1 MKLRIAPSP
10 TGQLHIG
17 NARTALFNWLYA
29 KANNGTFLVRIDDT
43 DTERSTKEFQKDI
56 TENLKWLGLHW
67 DEGIEVGGSHDSYKQ
82 SSRFDRYQEVAENL
96 LSRNLAYED
105 DGAIRFKVP
114 NDGSIEFKDY
124 IRGDMLFNLSDV
136 EDFVILRSD
145 KSPTYHLAST
155 VDDIDYGITIIA
167 RGEDILSST
176 PKHIMLMKA
185 MDASLPDFCHLP
197 LLFGPDGKKLS
208 KRHGDTSVEVFKNK
222 GILSEAMFNYLC
234 LLGWS
239 PGNDLE
245 QFDINTA
252 ISKFD
257 LKNVLPNS
265 AIFDEKKLLWL
276 NGLYIRS
283 TDIEDFQST
292 ALSQIENDI
301 QRSLFDEEKSRLL
314 KIFPSVQ
321 ERIETLADLTQQV
334 MFLIDEP
341 FVVDELDWQDV
352 NNEEAQK
359 YLFLLREEFINL
371 DNFSL
376 DSIEIV
382 MRKTLEEIN
391 VKTKIGF
398 QAARVSITGT
408 KISPPLFESVFA
420 LGREAVICLLYTSP
434 SPRDRTRSRMPSSA

>member
-43 DTERSTKEFQKDI
+43 DTERSTEEFQKDI

-82 SSRFDRYQEVAENL
+82 SLRFDRYQEVAENL

-208 KRHGDTSVEVFKNK
+208 KRHGDTSVEAFKNK

-301 QRSLFDEEKSRLL
+301 QRSLFDEEKSRLV

-376 DSIEIV
+376 DSIENV

-408 KISPPLFESVFA
+408 KISPPLFESIFA
-420 LGREAVICLLYTSP
+420 LGREAVIARLAESIEKL
-434 SPRDRTRSRMPSSA
+434 

>member
-208 KRHGDTSVEVFKNK
+208 KRHGDTSVEAFKNK

-245 QFDINTA
+245 HFDINTA

-359 YLFLLREEFINL
+359 YLFLLREEFIKL

-376 DSIEIV
+376 DSIEII

-408 KISPPLFESVFA
+408 KISPPLFESIFA
-420 LGREAVICLLYTSP
+420 LGREAVIARLAESIEKL
-434 SPRDRTRSRMPSSA
+434 

>member
-208 KRHGDTSVEVFKNK
+208 KRHGDTSVEAFKNK
-222 GILSEAMFNYLC
+222 GILSDAMFNYLC

-408 KISPPLFESVFA
+408 KISPPLFESIFA
-420 LGREAVICLLYTSP
+420 LGREAVIARLAESIEKL
-434 SPRDRTRSRMPSSA
+434 

>member
-43 DTERSTKEFQKDI
+43 DIERSTKEFQKDI
-56 TENLKWLGLHW
+56 IENLKWLGLHW
-67 DEGIEVGGSHDSYKQ
+67 DEGIEVGGSHESYKQ
-82 SSRFDRYQEVAENL
+82 SLRFDRYQEVAEDL

-124 IRGDMLFNLSDV
+124 IRGEMLFNLSDV

-208 KRHGDTSVEVFKNK
+208 KRHGDTSVEAFKNK

-301 QRSLFDEEKSRLL
+301 QRDLFDEEKSRLS

-321 ERIETLADLTQQV
+321 ERIETLADLTQQI

-376 DSIEIV
+376 DSIEIM
-382 MRKTLEEIN
+382 MRKKLEEIN
-391 VKTKIGF
+391 VKTKVGF

-408 KISPPLFESVFA
+408 KISPPLFESIFA
-420 LGREAVICLLYTSP
+420 LGREAVIARLAESIEKL
-434 SPRDRTRSRMPSSA
+434 

>member
-124 IRGDMLFNLSDV
+124 IRGEMLFNLSDV

-208 KRHGDTSVEVFKNK
+208 KRHGDTSVEAFKNK

-408 KISPPLFESVFA
+408 KISPPLFESIFA
-420 LGREAVICLLYTSP
+420 LGREAVIARLAESIEKL
-434 SPRDRTRSRMPSSA
+434 

>member
-82 SSRFDRYQEVAENL
+82 SSRFDRYQEVAEDL

-208 KRHGDTSVEVFKNK
+208 KRHGDTSVEAFKNK

-276 NGLYIRS
+276 NVLYIRS

-301 QRSLFDEEKSRLL
+301 QRTLFDEEKSRLL

-376 DSIEIV
+376 DSIENV

-391 VKTKIGF
+391 VKTKVGF

-408 KISPPLFESVFA
+408 KISPPLFESIFA
-420 LGREAVICLLYTSP
+420 LGREAVIARLAESIEKL
-434 SPRDRTRSRMPSSA
+434 

>member
-114 NDGSIEFKDY
+114 DDGSIEFKDY

-208 KRHGDTSVEVFKNK
+208 KRHGDTSVEAFKNK

-301 QRSLFDEEKSRLL
+301 QRSLFDEERSRLL

-408 KISPPLFESVFA
+408 KISPPLFESILA
-420 LGREAVICLLYTSP
+420 LGREAVIARLAESIEKL
-434 SPRDRTRSRMPSSA
+434 

>member
-17 NARTALFNWLYA
+17 NARTASFNWLYA

-155 VDDIDYGITIIA
+155 VDDIDYEITIIA

-208 KRHGDTSVEVFKNK
+208 KRHGDTSVEAFKNK

-301 QRSLFDEEKSRLL
+301 QRTLFDEEKSRLL

-408 KISPPLFESVFA
+408 KISPPLFESIFA
-420 LGREAVICLLYTSP
+420 LGREAVIARLAESIEKL
-434 SPRDRTRSRMPSSA
+434 

>member
-67 DEGIEVGGSHDSYKQ
+67 DEGIEVGGSHNSYKQ

-208 KRHGDTSVEVFKNK
+208 KRHGDTSVEAFKNK

-301 QRSLFDEEKSRLL
+301 QRSLFDDEKSRLL

-408 KISPPLFESVFA
+408 KISPPLFESIFA
-420 LGREAVICLLYTSP
+420 LGREAVIARLAESIEKL
-434 SPRDRTRSRMPSSA
+434 

>member
-56 TENLKWLGLHW
+56 IENLKWLGLHW
-67 DEGIEVGGSHDSYKQ
+67 DEGIEVGGSHESYKQ
-82 SSRFDRYQEVAENL
+82 SSRFDRYQEVAEDL

-124 IRGDMLFNLSDV
+124 IRGEMLFNLSDV

-208 KRHGDTSVEVFKNK
+208 KRHGDTSVEAFKTK

-301 QRSLFDEEKSRLL
+301 QRDLFDEEKSRLS

-321 ERIETLADLTQQV
+321 ERIETLADLTQQI

-341 FVVDELDWQDV
+341 FIVDELDWQDV

-376 DSIEIV
+376 DSIEII
-382 MRKTLEEIN
+382 MRKKLEEIN
-391 VKTKIGF
+391 VKTKVGF

-408 KISPPLFESVFA
+408 KISPPLFESIFA
-420 LGREAVICLLYTSP
+420 LGREAAIARLAESIEKL
-434 SPRDRTRSRMPSSA
+434 

>member
-43 DTERSTKEFQKDI
+43 DTERSTSEYQKDI
-56 TENLKWLGLHW
+56 TDNLKWLGLHW
-67 DEGIEVGGSHDSYKQ
+67 DEGIEVGDSNDTYKQ
-82 SSRFDRYQEVAENL
+82 SSRFDRYREVAENL
-96 LSRNLAYED
+96 LSKNLAYED

-114 NDGSIEFKDY
+114 NDGSIEFNDY
-124 IRGDMLFNLSDV
+124 IRGEMSFNLSDV

-155 VDDIDYGITIIA
+155 VDDVDYGITIIA

-176 PKHIMLMKA
+176 PKHIMLMKSMNA
-185 MDASLPDFCHLP
+185 ALPDFCHLP

-208 KRHGDTSVEVFKNK
+208 KRHGDTSVEAFRKK
-222 GILSEAMFNYLC
+222 GILSDAMFNYLC

-239 PGNDLE
+239 PGNDVE

-283 TDIEDFQST
+283 TNIEDFQVT
-292 ALSQIENDI
+292 ALSQIEKDI
-301 QRSLFDEEKSRLL
+301 QRELFDEEKSRLS

-321 ERIETLADLTQQV
+321 ERIETLADLTEQV

-341 FVVDELDWQDV
+341 FIIDELDWQDV
-352 NNEEAQK
+352 NNEEAQN
-359 YLFLLREEFINL
+359 YLFLLREEFIKL
-371 DNFSL
+371 DDFSL
-376 DSIEIV
+376 EIIEMT
-382 MRKTLEEIN
+382 MRKLLEENN
-391 VKTKIGF
+391 VKTKVGF
-398 QAARVSITGT
+398 QATRVSITGT
-408 KISPPLFESVFA
+408 KISPPLFESIFA
-420 LGREAVICLLYTSP
+420 LGRDTVIARLAESIEKL
-434 SPRDRTRSRMPSSA
+434 

>member
-82 SSRFDRYQEVAENL
+82 SSRFDRYQEVAEDL

-208 KRHGDTSVEVFKNK
+208 KRHGDTSVEAFKNK
-222 GILSEAMFNYLC
+222 GILCEAMFNYLC

-301 QRSLFDEEKSRLL
+301 QRSLFDDEKSRLL

-391 VKTKIGF
+391 VKTKVGF

-408 KISPPLFESVFA
+408 KISPPLFESIFA
-420 LGREAVICLLYTSP
+420 LGKQAVIARLAESIEKL
-434 SPRDRTRSRMPSSA
+434 

>member
-208 KRHGDTSVEVFKNK
+208 KRHGDTSVEAFKNK

-265 AIFDEKKLLWL
+265 AIFDKKKLLWL

-408 KISPPLFESVFA
+408 KISPPLFESIFA
-420 LGREAVICLLYTSP
+420 LGREAVIARLAESIEKL
-434 SPRDRTRSRMPSSA
+434 

>member
-82 SSRFDRYQEVAENL
+82 SLRFDRYQEVAENL

-208 KRHGDTSVEVFKNK
+208 KRHGDTSVEAFKNK

-408 KISPPLFESVFA
+408 KISPPLFESIFA
-420 LGREAVICLLYTSP
+420 LGREAVIARLAESIEKL
-434 SPRDRTRSRMPSSA
+434 

>member
-124 IRGDMLFNLSDV
+124 VRGEMSFNLSDV

-155 VDDIDYGITIIA
+155 VDDIDYEITIIA

-208 KRHGDTSVEVFKNK
+208 KRHGDTSVETFKNK

-283 TDIEDFQST
+283 TDIEDFHAT
-292 ALSQIENDI
+292 ALLQIENDI
-301 QRSLFDEEKSRLL
+301 QRDLFDEEKSRLSI
-314 KIFPSVQ
+314 IFPSVQ
-321 ERIETLADLTQQV
+321 ERIETLVDLTRQV

-341 FVVDELDWQDV
+341 FIVDELDWQDV
-352 NNEEAQK
+352 NNDEAQK
-359 YLFLLREEFINL
+359 YLFSLREEFINL
-371 DNFSL
+371 DKFSL
-376 DSIEIV
+376 ESIETI
-382 MRKTLEEIN
+382 MRKILEEIN
-391 VKTKIGF
+391 VKTKVGF

-408 KISPPLFESVFA
+408 KISPPLFESIFA
-420 LGREAVICLLYTSP
+420 LGKEAVIARLAESIEKL
-434 SPRDRTRSRMPSSA
+434 

>member
-43 DTERSTKEFQKDI
+43 DTERSTSEYQKDI
-56 TENLKWLGLHW
+56 TDNLKWLGLHW
-67 DEGIEVGGSHDSYKQ
+67 DEGIEVGDSNDTYKQ
-82 SSRFDRYQEVAENL
+82 SSRFDRYREVAENL
-96 LSRNLAYED
+96 LSKNLAYED

-114 NDGSIEFKDY
+114 NDGSIEFNDY
-124 IRGDMLFNLSDV
+124 IRGEMSFNLSDV

-155 VDDIDYGITIIA
+155 VDDVDYGITIIA

-176 PKHIMLMKA
+176 PKHIMLMKSMNA
-185 MDASLPDFCHLP
+185 ALPDFCHLP

-208 KRHGDTSVEVFKNK
+208 KRHGDTSVEAFRKK
-222 GILSEAMFNYLC
+222 GILSDAMFNYLC

-239 PGNDLE
+239 PGNDVE
-245 QFDINTA
+245 QFDVNTA

-283 TDIEDFQST
+283 TNIEDFQVT
-292 ALSQIENDI
+292 ALSQIEKDI
-301 QRSLFDEEKSRLL
+301 QRELFDEEKSRLS

-321 ERIETLADLTQQV
+321 ERIETLADLTEQV

-341 FVVDELDWQDV
+341 FIIDELDWQDV
-352 NNEEAQK
+352 NNEEAQN
-359 YLFLLREEFINL
+359 YLFLLREEFIKL
-371 DNFSL
+371 DDFSL
-376 DSIEIV
+376 EIIEMT
-382 MRKTLEEIN
+382 MRKLLKEIN
-391 VKTKIGF
+391 VKTKVGF
-398 QAARVSITGT
+398 QATRVSITGT
-408 KISPPLFESVFA
+408 KISPPLFESIFA
-420 LGREAVICLLYTSP
+420 LGRDTVIARLAESIEKL
-434 SPRDRTRSRMPSSA
+434 

>member
-208 KRHGDTSVEVFKNK
+208 KRHGDTSVEAFKNK

-301 QRSLFDEEKSRLL
+301 QRSLFEDEKIRLL

-376 DSIEIV
+376 DSIENV

-408 KISPPLFESVFA
+408 KISPPLFESIFA
-420 LGREAVICLLYTSP
+420 LGREAVIARLAESIEKL
-434 SPRDRTRSRMPSSA
+434 

>member
-43 DTERSTKEFQKDI
+43 DTDRSTSEYQKDI
-56 TENLKWLGLHW
+56 IENLKWLGLNW
-67 DEGIEVGGSHDSYKQ
+67 DEGIEVGGSHGSYKQ

-114 NDGSIEFKDY
+114 NDGLIEFEDY
-124 IRGDMLFNLSDV
+124 IRGKMSFNLSDV

-155 VDDIDYGITIIA
+155 VDDLDYGITIIA

-176 PKHIMLMKA
+176 PKHIMLFQA
-185 MDASLPDFCHLP
+185 MDANLPDFCHLP

-208 KRHGDTSVEVFKNK
+208 KRHGDTSVEAFKSK

-245 QFDINTA
+245 KFNIDTA
-252 ISKFD
+252 INKFD

-283 TDIEDFQST
+283 TDTKDFQAK

-301 QRSLFDEEKSRLL
+301 ARELFDEEKSRLI

-321 ERIETLADLTQQV
+321 ERIETLADLTHQI

-341 FVVDELDWQDV
+341 FNVDTLDWQDV
-352 NNEEAQK
+352 NSEEAQK
-359 YLFLLREEFINL
+359 YLFLLREELIKL
-371 DNFSL
+371 DNFTL
-376 DSIEIV
+376 EIIETI
-382 MRKTLEEIN
+382 MRKILKEIN
-391 VKTKIGF
+391 VKPKVGF
-398 QAARVSITGT
+398 QAVRVSITGT
-408 KISPPLFESVFA
+408 KISPPLFESIFA
-420 LGREAVICLLYTSP
+420 LGKQAVIARLAESIEKL
-434 SPRDRTRSRMPSSA
+434 

>member
-82 SSRFDRYQEVAENL
+82 SLRFDRYQEVAENL

-208 KRHGDTSVEVFKNK
+208 KRHGDTSVEAFKNK

-301 QRSLFDEEKSRLL
+301 QRSLFDDEKSRLL

-408 KISPPLFESVFA
+408 KISPPLFESILA
-420 LGREAVICLLYTSP
+420 LGREAVIARLAESIEKL
-434 SPRDRTRSRMPSSA
+434 

>member
-43 DTERSTKEFQKDI
+43 DVERSTHEFQKDI
-56 TENLKWLGLHW
+56 TENLKWLGLNW
-67 DEGIEVGGSHDSYKQ
+67 DEGIEVGGSKDSYKQ
-82 SSRFDRYQEVAENL
+82 SSRFDRYQEVAEDL

-124 IRGDMLFNLSDV
+124 VRGEMSFNLSDV

-155 VDDIDYGITIIA
+155 VDDIDYEITIIA

-208 KRHGDTSVEVFKNK
+208 KRHGDNSVEAFKNK
-222 GILSEAMFNYLC
+222 GILSDAMFNYLC

-257 LKNVLPNS
+257 LKNVIPNS

-283 TDIEDFQST
+283 TIIEDFQST

-301 QRSLFDEEKSRLL
+301 QRELFDDEKSRLSI
-314 KIFPSVQ
+314 IFPLVQ
-321 ERIETLADLTQQV
+321 ERIETLTDLTQQV

-352 NNEEAQK
+352 NNDEAQK
-359 YLFLLREEFINL
+359 YLFSLREEFINL

-376 DSIEIV
+376 ESIEMI

-391 VKTKIGF
+391 VKTKVGF

-408 KISPPLFESVFA
+408 KISPPLFESIFA
-420 LGREAVICLLYTSP
+420 LGKEAAIARLAESIEKL
-434 SPRDRTRSRMPSSA
+434 

>member
-43 DTERSTKEFQKDI
+43 DTERSTSKYQKDI
-56 TENLKWLGLHW
+56 IENLKWLGLNW
-67 DEGIEVGGSHDSYKQ
+67 DEGIEVGGSHGSYKQ

-96 LSRNLAYED
+96 LTRNFAYED
-105 DGAIRFKVP
+105 NGAIRFKVP
-114 NDGSIEFKDY
+114 NDGSIEFEDY
-124 IRGDMLFNLSDV
+124 IRGKMLFNLSDV
-136 EDFVILRSD
+136 EDFIILRSD

-155 VDDIDYGITIIA
+155 VDDLDYGITIIA

-176 PKHIMLMKA
+176 PKHIMLLKA
-185 MDASLPDFCHLP
+185 MDANLPDFCHLP

-208 KRHGDTSVEVFKNK
+208 KRHGDTSVEAFKSK

-239 PGNDLE
+239 AGNDLE
-245 QFDINTA
+245 QFDIDTA
-252 ISKFD
+252 INKFD

-283 TDIEDFQST
+283 TDTEDFQAK

-301 QRSLFDEEKSRLL
+301 ERALFDEEKSRLI

-321 ERIETLADLTQQV
+321 ERIETLADLTPQI
-334 MFLIDEP
+334 MFL
-341 FVVDELDWQDV
+341 VDEAFNVDDLDWQDV
-352 NNEEAQK
+352 NSEEAQK
-359 YLFLLREEFINL
+359 YLFLLREELIKL

-376 DSIEIV
+376 ETIETI
-382 MRKTLEEIN
+382 MRKILEEIN
-391 VKTKIGF
+391 VKPKVGF
-398 QAARVSITGT
+398 QAVRVSITGT
-408 KISPPLFESVFA
+408 KISPPLFESIFA
-420 LGREAVICLLYTSP
+420 LGKGAVIARLAESIEKF
-434 SPRDRTRSRMPSSA
+434 